1 MSFSLD
7 SAFGIHPYAL
17 GVRNARSEILA
28 SNLANADTPGY
39 KARDIDFKSALSQA
53 MSNVNPNAVSLT
65 RTDAQH
71 ISASSTV
78 RVGNE
83 LYRVPLQP
91 DTGDGNTV
99 DLNVERENF
108 LENALMYQT
117 SMEFLNQKIGQLNHA
132 LKGDQ

>member
-7 SAFGIHPYAL
+7 SAFGIHQYAL

-28 SNLANADTPGY
+28 SNLANSDTPGY
-39 KARDIDFKSALSQA
+39 KASDVDFKSALAQA
-53 MSNVNPNAVSLT
+53 MTGTGSDVVNLT
-65 RTDAQH
+65 RTDEH
-71 ISASSTV
+71 HMPASTSV
-78 RVGNE
+78 RIGNE

-99 DLNVERENF
+99 DVNVERANF

-117 SMEFLNQKIGQLNHA
+117 SLEFLNQKISQLSRA
-132 LKGDQ
+132 LKGEQ